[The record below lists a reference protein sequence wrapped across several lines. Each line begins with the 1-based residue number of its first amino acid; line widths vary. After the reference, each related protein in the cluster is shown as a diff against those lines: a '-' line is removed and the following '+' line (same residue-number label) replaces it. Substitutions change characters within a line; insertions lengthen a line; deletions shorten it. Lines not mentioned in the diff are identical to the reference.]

1 MHEVA
6 AQASADSDQGDKER
20 KQQLQRGYEEL
31 RWSSACRE
39 AYVSHITV
47 STGVAC
53 NDESRT
59 DSEGWKY
66 SGDSL
71 ELILRC

>member
-47 STGVAC
+47 GTGVAC
-53 NDESRT
+53 NGVT
-59 DSEGWKY
+59 DRVRGPANTQEIVWSWF
-66 SGDSL
+66 
-71 ELILRC
+71 